1 MGFNINCDILPNF
14 FKNWF
19 RVKIFQIVLHS
30 LNIFLVLNL
39 SVLRFLSI
47 LLYLSLVCWSSLGK
61 ILLENHCCFRYSLLP
76 QAVWFCKIEIY
87 SQLFHFFPVLERIPY
102 VEVLNAF
109 FGILVVSCFIA
120 LNFLLLSSY
129 INSRL

>member
-1 MGFNINCDILPNF
+1 MGFSINCDILPNF

-19 RVKIFQIVLHS
+19 RVKIFQMVLHS

-47 LLYLSLVCWSSLGK
+47 LLLLIFFGK
-61 ILLENHCCFRYSLLP
+61 ILLEDHCCFHYNLLP

-87 SQLFHFFPVLERIPY
+87 SQLFHFFPVWERIPY